1 MQKNSV
7 KGSGIERRLDNISIA
22 LYIVVALLVV
32 ITALL
37 AYQSFLKQGYAY
49 QPSTNTVVKGTTPTT
64 NSTSLNSSSKN
75 TSKYDFGHR
84 LTNIDAP
91 LNSSALAV
99 FNSAPNSYFETAGEM
114 LLNGSL
120 TNQVMDQPV
129 ANSSVFKPIVINGKP
144 TVIYIGAISCIFC
157 GENRWAM
164 ALALGQF
171 GTFKSL
177 YTGYSSFGDD
187 DVPTIYWNADNY
199 TTPSSVGFGNNY
211 TSNYINFI
219 SADYESPIVQGF
231 EIQPLSYFVSKAA
244 ATNQTYLD
252 AMKFM
257 NSTNQ
262 FQGTPFT
269 FWGKYIVGGAD
280 AVDFSNS
287 SSSRNV
293 TIEYMTHAQ
302 MYNELGKPNDQMG
315 WTEYAG
321 ADVYIAYL
329 CNTLNSTSSS
339 EPSVCALPAIKG
351 IENVMGLKG

>member
-1 MQKNSV
+1 MPKDEIMG
-7 KGSGIERRLDNISIA
+7 KDIAHRLDTISIM
-22 LYIVVALLVV
+22 LYV

-37 AYQSFLKQGYAY
+37 VIVVALMIYQNLFKPVYAY
-49 QPSTNTVVKGTTPTT
+49 QQPTNAIIKNT
-64 NSTSLNSSSKN
+64 TSLTNHSATT
-75 TSKYDFGHR
+75 TSKYNFGHR
-84 LTNIDAP
+84 LTNIDVP

-99 FNSAPNSYFETAGEM
+99 FNFAPNSYFETAGEM
-114 LLNGSL
+114 LLNGSI
-120 TNQVMDQPV
+120 TNQVMDVPV
-129 ANSSVFKPIVINGKP
+129 SNSSIFKPLMINGKP

-164 ALALGQF
+164 ALALGRF

-199 TTPSSVGFGNNY
+199 TTASNVGFGNNY
-211 TSNYINFI
+211 TSSYINFV

-231 EIQPLSYFVSKAA
+231 EVQPLSYFVAKASSV
-244 ATNQTYLD
+244 NQTYLE

-257 NSTNQ
+257 NSTGQ

-269 FWGKYIVGGAD
+269 FWGKYLVGGAD

-287 SSSRNV
+287 SSSSNL
-293 TIEYMTHAQ
+293 TLEYMTHAQ
-302 MYNELGKPNDQMG
+302 MYNELRNPDDQMG

-321 ADVYIAYL
+321 ADVYVAYL
-329 CNTLNSTSSS
+329 CSTLNNTSSA
-339 EPSVCALPAIKG
+339 EPSICSLPAIQG
-351 IENVMGLKG
+351 IEKVMDI